1 MKNFLI
7 IFLILI
13 LLYICL
19 NNTLENFQISE
30 DNDNDLTSTPDRDIE
45 VIDFDHK
52 EIMDY
57 KLSNDEYN
65 LLLKDAKGERGEKG
79 PTGQRGNTGPIGKR
93 GEKGDVGP
101 RGPIGNQGPQG
112 APGTVPGP
120 RGPPGDP
127 GDTPGLVYLRDPAR
141 DSYILKTQGTIAA
154 NQLCIDNTCIQE
166 NEFRDLIMKTQN
178 QSNSI
183 KNKKINERVL
193 WGFGGQSKI
202 DIRTQPFL
210 IGKHINL
217 SGDVPGV
224 ANNNKKYR
232 FYALFSDNIQGNG
245 MGINISPTPYECIFM
260 QHCGFGGWIRYLR
273 KGEYPNVDRIGLSGI
288 SSFKLKPSHSLV
300 VYSQYNFRGQK
311 KKFTA
316 PKNIPLNI
324 DCLVSDGWNDRIK
337 SFKIIASKFA
347 AVKIKTNGGSLN
359 NLRSGYSEFMDYLE
373 FNKMFGN
380 GLISLYT
387 DNNLA
392 KLSYLSLQTYLFE

>member
-52 EIMDY
+52 DIMDY

-65 LLLKDAKGERGEKG
+65 ILLNDAKGEIGDKG
-79 PTGQRGNTGPIGKR
+79 STGQRGNTGPIGKR
-93 GEKGDVGP
+93 GEKGDVGE
-101 RGPIGNQGPQG
+101 RGPVGNQGPQG

-141 DSYILKTQGTIAA
+141 DSYILKTQGTISA
-154 NQLCIDNTCIQE
+154 NKLCIDNTCIEE

-202 DIRTQPFL
+202 DLNDQMIN

-245 MGINISPTPYECIFM
+245 RGINISTTQYACTLM
-260 QHCGFGGWIRYLR
+260 QHCGFGGWKRYFR
-273 KGEYPNVDRIGLSGI
+273 KGEYPNVNNISSSGI
-288 SSFKLKPSHSLV
+288 SSFKLMPSHSLV
-300 VYSQYNFRGQK
+300 VYSQYNFRGQIK
-311 KKFTA
+311 RFTA
-316 PKNIPLNI
+316 PKNNHLSNS
-324 DCLVSDGWNDRIK
+324 CLVSDGWNDRIK
-337 SFKIIASKFA
+337 SFKIIASDSA

-359 NLRSGYSEFMDYLE
+359 NLKSGYSEFMDYQE
-373 FNKMFGN
+373 FNRMFSN
-380 GLISLYT
+380 PEIFLYT
-387 DNNLA
+387 DNNSA
-392 KLSYLSLQTYLFE
+392 KLSYLSLQTYLFQ